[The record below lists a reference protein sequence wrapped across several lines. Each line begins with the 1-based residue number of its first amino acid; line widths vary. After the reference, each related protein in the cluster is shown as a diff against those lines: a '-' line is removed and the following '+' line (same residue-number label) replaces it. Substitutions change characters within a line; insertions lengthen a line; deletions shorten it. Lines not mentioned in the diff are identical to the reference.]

1 MKKKPSI
8 VADLNIPFLQGAL
21 ASHANIQYLPAS
33 KINRK
38 ALVNADALII
48 RTRTQCNASLL
59 GGTAV
64 KFIATATIG
73 HDHID
78 QVFCKQA
85 GVSWSNAPGCN
96 ASSVMQYMACA
107 LASIA
112 LHDKKKFNELC
123 LGVIGAGNVG
133 KKVINLAHVLD
144 MKVLVNDPPRE
155 RHEGREAYTE
165 LPTLLEEADIVSM
178 HMPLNHEG
186 PDKSFHMANDVFFDM
201 MKTGAWFINTARG
214 EVTQTRA
221 LKNAL
226 RSGKLRGAVID
237 VWENEPLIDKELLRL
252 AYIATPHIAGYSLD
266 GKANGTAMSVQ
277 AVSRFFKLGIDN
289 WFPKKIP
296 APQNP
301 VIHLKNHN
309 KTKEE
314 NIHQLFTHTYD
325 IHADSRRLK
334 SEVEN
339 FEAFRDNY
347 PPRREFPAFN
357 VEVLELPNDLAS
369 ILANLHF
376 RAF

>member
-8 VADLNIPFLQGAL
+8 VADINIPFLQGAL
-21 ASHANIQYLPAS
+21 DSHTNIKYLPAS
-33 KINRK
+33 QINRK

-48 RTRTQCNASLL
+48 RTRTQCNATLL
-59 GGTAV
+59 EGTPV

-96 ASSVMQYMACA
+96 ASSVMQYMACV

-133 KKVINLAHVLD
+133 KKVINLAQVLG

-155 RHEGREAYTE
+155 RHEGREAFNE
-165 LPTLLEEADIVSM
+165 LPTLLEESDIVSM
-178 HMPLNHEG
+178 HMPLSHEG

-214 EVTQTRA
+214 EVNQTKA
-221 LKNAL
+221 LKNTL
-226 RSGKLRGAVID
+226 KPGKLRGAVID
-237 VWENEPLIDKELLRL
+237 VWENEPKIDKELLQM
-252 AYIATPHIAGYSLD
+252 AYITTPHIAGYSLD
-266 GKANGTAMSVQ
+266 GKASGTAMSVQ
-277 AVSRFFKLGIDN
+277 AISRFFKLGIDN
-289 WFPKKIP
+289 WFPKNIP
-296 APQNP
+296 VPQNP
-301 VIHLKNHN
+301 VIFCNDHS
-309 KTKEE
+309 KTKEKL
-314 NIHQLFTHTYD
+314 IHNVFTQTYD
-325 IHADSRRLK
+325 IHTDSRRLK
-334 SEVEN
+334 NEPEN

-347 PPRREFPAFN
+347 PPRREFHAFQ
-357 VEVLELPNDLAS
+357 VEVLELPSDLAS
-369 ILANLHF
+369 ILANLQF